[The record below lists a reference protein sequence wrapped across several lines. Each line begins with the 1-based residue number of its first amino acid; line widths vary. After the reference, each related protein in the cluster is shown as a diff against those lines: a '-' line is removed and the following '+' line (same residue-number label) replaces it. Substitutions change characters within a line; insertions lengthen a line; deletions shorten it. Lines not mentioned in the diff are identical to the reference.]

1 MLPQNDASRVVSVPN
16 RVSGRVE
23 SAAGPSSPMRRV
35 LSDAAERAAGRLVG
49 RSDESVAV
57 FRDEMKHLSD
67 IVHSVALGSADASA
81 LGASPTFSPD
91 LVDLFRSEFLA
102 LLDEDLPKRT
112 TAKEVIAVL
121 SAMELMA
128 NRSDS
133 RAATGAGPGKSS
145 ADALNGMLE
154 IAHDMRS
161 PLAAILLLVE
171 PIRRGQKGPVTPIQE
186 RQLGLIYGA
195 ALGLSTLANDIIDAA
210 RGECPGAGETHPFS
224 VSGTMQDACTVV
236 RPIAE
241 EKGLDLMQSYPK
253 VDGRLGDAAAIHRVL
268 VNLASNALKYT
279 ERGSV
284 SVGGTELDDTRVEFW
299 VKDTGRGIPD
309 NVLKHLFDEF
319 RPGPVG
325 SRFFSAG
332 LGLTICRRLLKTMN
346 SKLEVETAIDHGTR
360 FSFVLDLPL
369 APNS

>member
-1 MLPQNDASRVVSVPN
+1 
-16 RVSGRVE
+16 
-23 SAAGPSSPMRRV
+23 MRRV
-35 LSDAAERAAGRLVG
+35 LSAAAERAAGRLVG

-57 FRDEMKHLSD
+57 FRDELKHLSD
-67 IVHSVALGSADASA
+67 IVYSAAMGNKDAGA

-102 LLDEDLPKRT
+102 LLHEDLPKRT
-112 TAKEVIAVL
+112 TAKEILAVL
-121 SAMELMA
+121 SAMESMS
-128 NRSDS
+128 NRNDH
-133 RAATGAGPGKSS
+133 RAPADASPGRAS

-161 PLAAILLLVE
+161 PLSAILLLVE

-210 RGECPGAGETHPFS
+210 RGECPDAGEKHPFS
-224 VSGTMQDACTVV
+224 VSGTMQDACAVV

-241 EKGLDLMQSYPK
+241 EKGLELTQAYPT

-279 ERGSV
+279 DRGSV
-284 SVGGTELDDTRVEFW
+284 SVGGTELDATRVEFW
-299 VKDTGRGIPD
+299 VKDTGRGIPES
-309 NVLKHLFDEF
+309 VLKRLFDEF

-346 SKLEVETAIDHGTR
+346 STLQVETAMDKGTR

-369 APNS
+369 ATKS